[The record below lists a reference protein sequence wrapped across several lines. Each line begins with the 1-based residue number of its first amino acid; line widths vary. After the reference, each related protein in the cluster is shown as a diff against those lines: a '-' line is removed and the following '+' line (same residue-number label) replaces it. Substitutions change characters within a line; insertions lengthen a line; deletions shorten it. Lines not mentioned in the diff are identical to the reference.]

1 MEQLVSQCPD
11 GKQNPH
17 LISLLNPA
25 AKSFVIASNAAT
37 LFPSLREFHLPS
49 LGKRVSA
56 GREPATKEIWWLH
69 WRIALSW

>member
-17 LISLLNPA
+17 LISLLNQA
-25 AKSFVIASNAAT
+25 AKSFVIASNVAT
-37 LFPSLREFHLPS
+37 LFPSLRVPS